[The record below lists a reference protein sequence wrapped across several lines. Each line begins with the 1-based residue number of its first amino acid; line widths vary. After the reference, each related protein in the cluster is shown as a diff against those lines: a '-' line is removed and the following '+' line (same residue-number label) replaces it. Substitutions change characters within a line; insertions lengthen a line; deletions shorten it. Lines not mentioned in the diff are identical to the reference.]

1 MEQAELRRL
10 LLVGTVS
17 ALSLTALFAIFGLL
31 AGSFDETQVRILAT
45 TGGCGLA
52 SLLAMPGTRLLE
64 QGRHVAVGRLVVLLA
79 ALTFVVELWAVWI
92 DTESD
97 VSWRS
102 LAVALSFTIALAQIA
117 GSLARRRPS
126 DPDSVALLGVGAGV
140 CALVLALLISLAA
153 VSKIGDT
160 GYYRLLGVVA
170 VLDVL
175 LVALQAAVRRFGAGP
190 AASAAPNRGAPAFVC
205 VLADG
210 RRIRPHST
218 ARDLPSAVAAA
229 LRELERRGERVRT
242 IELGDS

>member
-1 MEQAELRRL
+1 MEQTELRRL
-10 LLVGTVS
+10 LLVATVS
-17 ALSLTALFAIFGLL
+17 ALSLTALFAIFALL
-31 AGSFDETQVRILAT
+31 TGSFDETQVRILAT

-64 QGRHVAVGRLVVLLA
+64 QLEHVDLGRLVVFLA

-92 DTESD
+92 DTDND
-97 VSWRS
+97 VSWRA
-102 LAVALSFTIALAQIA
+102 LAVAVSVTVALAQIA

-126 DPDSVALLGVGAGV
+126 DPEAVPLLGLAAGV
-140 CALVLALLISLAA
+140 CAIVLSLLISLAA
-153 VSKIGDT
+153 LAKVGDS

-175 LVALQAAVRRFGAGP
+175 LVALQGAVRRFGAP
-190 AASAAPNRGAPAFVC
+190 AGASASAPSFVC

-210 RRIRPHST
+210 RRVRPHAV

-229 LRELERRGERVRT
+229 LREFERRGESVRR
-242 IELGDS
+242 IELGGD

>member
-1 MEQAELRRL
+1 MEQVELRRL
-10 LLVGTVS
+10 LLVGMVS
-17 ALSLTALFAIFGLL
+17 ALSLTALFAIFALL
-31 AGSFDETQVRILAT
+31 TGSFDETQVRILAT

-64 QGRHVAVGRLVVLLA
+64 QGQHGGLGRLVVLLA
-79 ALTFVVELWAVWI
+79 ALTLLVELWAVWI

-126 DPDSVALLGVGAGV
+126 DPDSVALLGLAAGV
-140 CALVLALLISLAA
+140 CALVLALLVSIAALAK
-153 VSKIGDT
+153 VGES

-170 VLDVL
+170 VLDLL
-175 LVALQAAVRRFGAGP
+175 LVALQGAVRRFGAPSP
-190 AASAAPNRGAPAFVC
+190 APSSSARVPAFVC

-242 IELGDS
+242 IELGDG